1 MRPSLYDAGRG
12 ARVGCGAVSLRL
24 EVIEELHDLPEAME
38 IKQWWWARRGR
49 LQRSACVV
57 GGTRG
62 DSCMVAIG
70 QADNKIGV
78 ESPTYADNFGLLPV

>member
-1 MRPSLYDAGRG
+1 M
-12 ARVGCGAVSLRL
+12 RL

-38 IKQWWWARRGR
+38 IKQWWWPRWGR
-49 LQRSACVV
+49 LRRSACVV

-62 DSCMVAIG
+62 DSGMAAIG

-78 ESPTYADNFGLLPV
+78 ESPTHADNFGLLTV

>member
-1 MRPSLYDAGRG
+1 MASLQDACLC

-38 IKQWWWARRGR
+38 IKQWWWARRGLLR
-49 LQRSACVV
+49 RSACVV

-78 ESPTYADNFGLLPV
+78 ESPTHADHFGLLTV